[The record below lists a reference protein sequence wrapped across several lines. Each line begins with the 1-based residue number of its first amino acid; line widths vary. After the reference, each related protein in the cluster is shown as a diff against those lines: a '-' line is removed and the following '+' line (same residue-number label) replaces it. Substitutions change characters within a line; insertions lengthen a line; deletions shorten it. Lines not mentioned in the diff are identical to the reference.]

1 MTGVSFWT
9 WAASEEARMHKFIV
23 VLTAAAL
30 LAAPAFAL
38 EKRSK
43 RTENSRLTED
53 TKKKDAAAEKSHKDA
68 LLHSKQMWDVLGGP
82 RAEKPDHGYRWRLRA
97 DLSTH
102 RQPARCPSKAR
113 SDILASR

>member
-1 MTGVSFWT
+1 MAGVSFWT

-23 VLTAAAL
+23 ALTAAAL

-82 RAEKPDHGYRWRLRA
+82 GHSLPDVSQQLRA
-97 DLSTH
+97 KGGTSG
-102 RQPARCPSKAR
+102 
-113 SDILASR
+113 SRTPIYPP